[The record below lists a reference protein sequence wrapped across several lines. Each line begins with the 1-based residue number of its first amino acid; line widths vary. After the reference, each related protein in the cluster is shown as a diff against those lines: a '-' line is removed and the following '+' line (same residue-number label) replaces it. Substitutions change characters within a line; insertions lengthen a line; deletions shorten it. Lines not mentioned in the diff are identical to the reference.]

1 MLHDAVIVCARL
13 ICSQSQFSVPGETYS
28 FSTMSVWMCVPSVNK
43 MHFLVI
49 KWSTVLHMSSYTL
62 CCDDKSNLSRL
73 HLLHYY
79 HQRLYKNTV
88 KTWNSAQ
95 GRERGVTSLGGGG
108 RSRDDNMWCGEQGA
122 KIWLARSYQH
132 CDNILK
138 QCCDKYCHSIIPCS
152 QIHVVTMLLA
162 ILFHHFSNIFIIL
175 PQYFCVC
182 WEPLSLWPKS

>member
-1 MLHDAVIVCARL
+1 MLLLFVLDWYVVSLSLVFQERPIVSAQWVC
-13 ICSQSQFSVPGETYS
+13 E
-28 FSTMSVWMCVPSVNK
+28 CVYLQWIK
-43 MHFLVI
+43 CIFLVI

-95 GRERGVTSLGGGG
+95 GRERGVTCLGGGG
-108 RSRDDNMWCGEQGA
+108 RSKDDNMWCGEQGA